1 MSSFLNSSIGKKL
14 IMSLSGLFLIM
25 FLLVHLTINLTLFFG
40 AEVYNAACYFMGN
53 NIVMRIIEPILAIGF
68 IIHILYSVILYFQ
81 NLKARPIKY
90 KLVNQKESSSWSSRN
105 MLFLGL
111 AVLSFLGVHLVNY
124 FYKIKFT
131 DLIESGEMT
140 EYSLVTGLF
149 TIEYWYFVAIY
160 VVGVIALGL
169 HLNHAFQSALQTI
182 GLNNEYWEKRWKVL
196 GSLYALLIAVGFSI
210 IPLYFLITEFI

>member
-1 MSSFLNSSIGKKL
+1 MSSFLTSSIGKKL

-25 FLLVHLTINLTLFFG
+25 FLLVHLTINLTLFCG
-40 AEVYNAACYFMGN
+40 AEIYNAACHFMGT

-81 NLKARPIKY
+81 NLKARPVRY
-90 KLVNQKESSSWSSRN
+90 SMSNQKEASSWSSRN

-111 AVLSFLGVHLVNY
+111 SVLSFLGVHLVNY

-140 EYSLVTGLF
+140 EYNLVVGLF
-149 TIEYWYFVAIY
+149 TVKYWYFVAIY

-182 GLNNEYWEKRWKVL
+182 GLNNEYWEKRWKVI